1 MGPNH
6 NYSIPACDF
15 NTFNQFIDM
24 FEKNEIIFRTFTI
37 VFLFLAMS
45 VPQREYMFAYT
56 QGNYREMVWALL
68 TNRRWMCDYT
78 PKEDFFKW
86 VEKSNNAE
94 LKKLWDYV

>member
-1 MGPNH
+1 
-6 NYSIPACDF
+6 
-15 NTFNQFIDM
+15 M
-24 FEKNEIIFRTFTI
+24 FEKNEIIFRTFL
-37 VFLFLAMS
+37 FGYLFLAMS